1 MAYKLWMHL
10 HDDSNVLHAL
20 KSMKNE
26 VNTSLNTFLHIDLT
40 DKFLYTY
47 KNEQKKC
54 LHLCPVFDVWHKED
68 ILDLGIYNECD
79 MFESSQASVKHMK
92 MKDFDGKETDN
103 EGSFNE
109 EEQSQSG
116 DQDEENSE
124 DASGLEYN
132 L

>member
-1 MAYKLWMHL
+1 MAYKLRMRL

-26 VNTSLNTFLHIDLT
+26 VNASLNTFLHIDLT

-54 LHLCPVFDVWHKED
+54 LHLHPVFDIRHKED
-68 ILDLGIYNECD
+68 ILDLGIYNACD
-79 MFESSQASVKHMK
+79 MFESSQASVKHME

-103 EGSFNE
+103 EGSFDE

-124 DASGLEYN
+124 DASGSE
-132 L
+132 